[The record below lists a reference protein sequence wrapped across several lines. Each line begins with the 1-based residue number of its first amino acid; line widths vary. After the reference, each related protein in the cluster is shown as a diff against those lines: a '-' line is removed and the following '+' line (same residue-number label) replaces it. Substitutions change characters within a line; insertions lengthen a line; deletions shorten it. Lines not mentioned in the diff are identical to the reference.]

1 MDAPLFDTHTFH
13 FTRSTAAALKH
24 SQLPE
29 RYHGGILNERTPSL
43 IKKGNI
49 SWNKPPFVQIE
60 EQVGSRRAVA
70 SKAEGGEGEHKR
82 EETPGGHAQVYAKR
96 KAECRALPKDWRRRL
111 VSLGPAEMFLITCVY
126 LRRPFRGGHVVC
138 ITYISSRKL
147 TKKGL
152 QWPGNFQSQ
161 KFSMNRNG
169 NERQWAWE
177 NGSKQ
182 RAIESFDPSLDI
194 V

>member
-60 EQVGSRRAVA
+60 EQVDSRRAVA
-70 SKAEGGEGEHKR
+70 PKAEGGERKQKR
-82 EETPGGHAQVYAKR
+82 EEIPGGHAQVYAK
-96 KAECRALPKDWRRRL
+96 KKSIVPSFTKIKRRSRF
-111 VSLGPAEMFLITCVY
+111 VSLGPAEMFVITCVY
-126 LRRPFRGGHVVC
+126 LRRPFRGLHVVC
-138 ITYISSRKL
+138 INYTGPNKW
-147 TKKGL
+147 T
-152 QWPGNFQSQ
+152 
-161 KFSMNRNG
+161 
-169 NERQWAWE
+169 
-177 NGSKQ
+177 
-182 RAIESFDPSLDI
+182 
-194 V
+194 

>member
-60 EQVGSRRAVA
+60 EQVDSRRAVA
-70 SKAEGGEGEHKR
+70 PKAEGEERKQRR
-82 EETPGGHAQVYAKR
+82 EEIPGGHAQVYAK
-96 KAECRALPKDWRRRL
+96 KKSIVPALPK
-111 VSLGPAEMFLITCVY
+111 S
-126 LRRPFRGGHVVC
+126 RGGADSFHLGLRKCLWLHVFTWGGLSEGYMWSVLTTLVLTSGLNC
-138 ITYISSRKL
+138 SR
-147 TKKGL
+147 GL
-152 QWPGNFQSQ
+152 
-161 KFSMNRNG
+161 
-169 NERQWAWE
+169 
-177 NGSKQ
+177 
-182 RAIESFDPSLDI
+182 
-194 V
+194 